1 MLPDLSRGEVFP
13 VLRGKIDFSQIK
25 KDAEK
30 RFLDSPVTSMKVMT
44 RQLEEYIQEIE
55 YYEQESLNVSNQLDR
70 LREELFKLDG
80 DAKTEFYNEKVAPL
94 DVQES
99 YLKLNT
105 RYYAIS
111 ALSLRRHVVGMMY
124 VNIRTT
130 YVMDQH
136 NSVYLEFMKEYENFL
151 AVFEGKLVPFLVKA
165 DI

>member
-1 MLPDLSRGEVFP
+1 
-13 VLRGKIDFSQIK
+13 
-25 KDAEK
+25 
-30 RFLDSPVTSMKVMT
+30 MT
-44 RQLEEYIQEIE
+44 RQLESYIQEIE
-55 YYEQESLNVSNQLDR
+55 NYEKESLEVSNQLEK
-70 LREELFKLDG
+70 LREELFKLEG

-130 YVMDQH
+130 YIMDQH
-136 NSVYLEFMKEYENFL
+136 NSVYLDFIKEYGNFL
-151 AVFEGKLVPFLVKA
+151 SVFERKLVPFLVKA